1 MRMRHN
7 RRNLEQGKL
16 CQDVILKKL
25 PSGQLNSELGCLRD
39 FSVSFG
45 GFPPKRE
52 WIVLLM
58 P

>member
-1 MRMRHN
+1 MRHN
-7 RRNLEQGKL
+7 RHNLEQGKL

-25 PSGQLNSELGCLRD
+25 PSGQVNSELGYLRD